1 MPIGPKRLTVW
12 VCLGRSAKIE
22 TSDFRKHQA
31 VNLQTWGQTSESFAF
46 KLWEGLRF
54 ETAFDDERQDLAVV
68 RAEIIRIVLKITAS
82 LMVVIAQSTDFVAE
96 EFDVEQIFHV

>member
-1 MPIGPKRLTVW
+1 
-12 VCLGRSAKIE
+12 
-22 TSDFRKHQA
+22 
-31 VNLQTWGQTSESFAF
+31 
-46 KLWEGLRF
+46 
-54 ETAFDDERQDLAVV
+54 LAVV